1 MTATHTTG
9 PWSLR
14 RAQFS
19 LGWVVWGKG
28 KRVAM
33 LSELDEE
40 TDENT
45 ANAVLISAAPDLLE
59 ALESVAA
66 AWGNLPFQSPM
77 GLKQQID
84 NAIAKAKGQS

>member
-1 MTATHTTG
+1 MTSTHTTG
-9 PWSLR
+9 PWTLR

-19 LGWVVWGKG
+19 FGWVVLGKG

-40 TDENT
+40 TSENT

-59 ALESVAA
+59 ALEAVL
-66 AWGNLPFQSPM
+66 AWGTDENYVRASESAA
-77 GLKQQID
+77 KARA
-84 NAIAKAKGQS
+84 AISKAKGQP